1 MLTIFLIRSISVP
14 PDIDDIETSSDVTVS
29 EGENVTLVCRATGH
43 PEPRILWRREDGNHI
58 ILHPKQNETDIGRQ

>member
-1 MLTIFLIRSISVP
+1 MWCWQILIPLVSVP
-14 PDIDDIETSSDVTVS
+14 PDIDDTETSGDITVS

-58 ILHPKQNETDIGRQ
+58 ILHPKPNETDIG

>member
-1 MLTIFLIRSISVP
+1 MLLCFIVP
-14 PDIDDIETSSDVTVS
+14 PDIDDAETSADMTVS

-58 ILHPKQNETDIGRQ
+58 TLHPKPNETDIG